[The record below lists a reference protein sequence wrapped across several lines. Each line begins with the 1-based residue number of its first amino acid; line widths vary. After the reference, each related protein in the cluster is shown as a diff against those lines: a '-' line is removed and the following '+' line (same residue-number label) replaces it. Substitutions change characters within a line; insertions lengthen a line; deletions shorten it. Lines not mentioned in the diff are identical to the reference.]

1 MNQINERL
9 TDLEMF
15 VANQEKVI
23 EELNAEIIRLGK
35 ITDILTAQNKVLM
48 ESLKDSPVKPLSEET
63 RPPHY

>member
-1 MNQINERL
+1 MNQIYERL

-35 ITDILTAQNKVLM
+35 ITDILIAQNKVLM